1 MDRISVEHKDLSGH
15 SHLALNK
22 SGTLGLIVGRL
33 SMGLVNLDKPERLIN
48 RVKRNTSKY
57 EVEEIQFSRG
67 SETLCAVAAGK
78 KVGKLPTD
86 YGRPMKPF
94 FIKIPNFW
102 TIWVDKFFGEFV
114 ANHSCQKVFTDL

>member
-78 KVGKLPTD
+78 KVGKLLLPKD
-86 YGRPMKPF
+86 CGHPMKPF
-94 FIKIPNFW
+94 LIEIPNFW
-102 TIWVDKFFGEFV
+102 AGVDNLGR
-114 ANHSCQKVFTDL
+114 

>member
-78 KVGKLPTD
+78 KVGKLLSPTD
-86 YGRPMKPF
+86 YGCPMKPF
-94 FIKIPNFW
+94 FIKIPNLW
-102 TIWVDKFFGEFV
+102 AWVDNSGR
-114 ANHSCQKVFTDL
+114 

>member
-1 MDRISVEHKDLSGH
+1 MDRISVEHKDLSGS

-33 SMGLVNLDKPERLIN
+33 SMGLVNLDKPEVLIN

-78 KVGKLPTD
+78 KVGKLIAIAHGLRTPNEA
-86 YGRPMKPF
+86 F
-94 FIKIPNFW
+94 FLSKYQ
-102 TIWVDKFFGEFV
+102 TLG
-114 ANHSCQKVFTDL
+114 LG

>member
-78 KVGKLPTD
+78 KVGEIAHGLRTPNEAFFHRNTKLLD
-86 YGRPMKPF
+86 NLGR
-94 FIKIPNFW
+94 
-102 TIWVDKFFGEFV
+102 
-114 ANHSCQKVFTDL
+114 

>member
-78 KVGKLPTD
+78 KVEKLLSPTD
-86 YGRPMKPF
+86 YRCPMKPF
-94 FIKIPNFW
+94 FIEIPNFW
-102 TIWVDKFFGEFV
+102 AWVDNSGR
-114 ANHSCQKVFTDL
+114 